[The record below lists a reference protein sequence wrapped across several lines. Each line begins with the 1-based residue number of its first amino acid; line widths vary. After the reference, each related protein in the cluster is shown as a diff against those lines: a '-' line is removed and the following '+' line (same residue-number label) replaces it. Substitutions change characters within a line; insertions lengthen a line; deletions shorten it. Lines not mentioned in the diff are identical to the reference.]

1 VVSCLPAG
9 RLLRALAGG
18 LLADREVRRDRKEV
32 GIRLGE
38 GQGGASG
45 TSGAR
50 VDAVTD
56 ARLTRN
62 PLHPVFVDMLP
73 KTEVVRLSYNVRD
86 EELNTTFHQVS
97 TPLWTGERQPDD
109 AFFTELNDAVQSV
122 LDKPR
127 P

>member
-1 VVSCLPAG
+1 M
-9 RLLRALAGG
+9 
-18 LLADREVRRDRKEV
+18 
-32 GIRLGE
+32 
-38 GQGGASG
+38 
-45 TSGAR
+45 
-50 VDAVTD
+50 TD